1 MIESYRDQYRR
12 DRLPVRDPLCVAS
25 AKTAYPTYRSYII
38 FNISCSCV
46 YRATQRTNLVCA
58 YPGPN
63 LGHAMYWTV
72 VEQNYS
78 KTAELTAIYI
88 SD

>member
-1 MIESYRDQYRR
+1 MIESYVTPYRDQYRR
-12 DRLPVRDPLCVAS
+12 DQRDFWLPVEGIPLRGFSKNSIYILLCAP
-25 AKTAYPTYRSYII
+25 TALP
-38 FNISCSCV
+38 
-46 YRATQRTNLVCA
+46 

-72 VEQNYS
+72 VEQIYS